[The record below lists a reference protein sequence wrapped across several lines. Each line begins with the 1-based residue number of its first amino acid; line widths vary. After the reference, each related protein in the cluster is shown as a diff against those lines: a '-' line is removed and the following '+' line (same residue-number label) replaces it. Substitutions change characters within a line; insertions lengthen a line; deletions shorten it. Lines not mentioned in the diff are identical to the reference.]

1 MFKTIT
7 LIVFVSLM
15 ASTALF
21 AQNTNSSTTTER
33 PRTSRR
39 PAAKREQPT
48 ETVTPAAPTQAAKPA
63 QSKPVMSATQTPGSA
78 AVLAAFESLLNGIR
92 KSNVKMVTDVYWNSP
107 RLVLFNNNG
116 TVTRGWEQMRKNRES
131 SYPEIKD
138 VKLEVRD
145 VSVTM
150 LGRDGALVTALW
162 TQSQTYKD
170 TPETATGRMTIVFRR
185 FGTDWKAIHLH
196 TSPDKPD
203 PSRVLPSEQPTLAL
217 PPPTPPSPTPTPVP
231 SPTPPPPPSP
241 TPKPSPTPPGV

>member
-1 MFKTIT
+1 MSNRIT
-7 LIVFVSLM
+7 LIVFMSLM
-15 ASTALF
+15 ASTVAF

-39 PAAKREQPT
+39 PPAKRDQPT
-48 ETVTPAAPTQAAKPA
+48 ETATPATPTQAAKPT
-63 QSKPVMSATQTPGSA
+63 QNKPVTSTTQTPGSA

-116 TVTRGWEQMRKNRES
+116 TVTKGWDQMRKNRES

-138 VKLEVRD
+138 VKLDVRD

-150 LGRDGALVTALW
+150 LGNDGAVVTALW

-170 TPETATGRMTIVFRR
+170 APETATGRMTIVFRR
-185 FGTDWKAIHLH
+185 FGKDWKAIHLH

-203 PSRVLPSEQPTLAL
+203 PSRILPSEQPTA
-217 PPPTPPSPTPTPVP
+217 PSPTPTPPSPTPTP
-231 SPTPPPPPSP
+231 S
-241 TPKPSPTPPGV
+241 PSPTPPGF